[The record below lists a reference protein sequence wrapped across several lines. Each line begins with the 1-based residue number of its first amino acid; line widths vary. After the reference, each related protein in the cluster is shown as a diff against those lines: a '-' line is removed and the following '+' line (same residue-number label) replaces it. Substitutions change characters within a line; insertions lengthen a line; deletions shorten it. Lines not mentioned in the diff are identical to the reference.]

1 MLLRIAGRVSNRLK
15 NPVIEGSAVKNDIG
29 KIANQIM
36 MAVTLRW
43 ETILMPEERKEG
55 HQSSVIRFAFQSTD
69 YWKYFPTP
77 TLQ

>member
-1 MLLRIAGRVSNRLK
+1 
-15 NPVIEGSAVKNDIG
+15 
-29 KIANQIM
+29 M

-55 HQSSVIRFAFQSTD
+55 HQLSDLRFQSTD
-69 YWKYFPTP
+69 DWKSFPTP